1 MFWYIIRER
10 WTFLSS
16 FFHQTLLKRISLVA
30 QWLRLCT
37 PNGGD
42 LNSIPGQGT
51 RSHMHKKK
59 KKKKVCMLQQRS
71 KIRSATTK
79 IQHRQRN
86 EEGFPVAQW
95 LGVRLPM
102 QETQAQSLSQEDPTC
117 HRACAPQLL
126 SLCSRAHAL
135 QQEKPLELKSIPNS
149 PQLEKNS
156 CSNKDP
162 AESINKFIKEKEN

>member
-1 MFWYIIRER
+1 
-10 WTFLSS
+10 
-16 FFHQTLLKRISLVA
+16 
-30 QWLRLCT
+30 
-37 PNGGD
+37 
-42 LNSIPGQGT
+42 
-51 RSHMHKKK
+51 
-59 KKKKVCMLQQRS
+59 MLQQRS

-79 IQHRQRN
+79 IQHRQIN
-86 EEGFPVAQW
+86 KEGFPVAQW
-95 LGVRLPM
+95 LGVWLPM
-102 QETQAQSLSQEDPTC
+102 QETQVQSLSQEDPTC

-162 AESINKFIKEKEN
+162 AESINKCIKEKEN